1 MKNINYKGIA
11 TKLMIAGYLL
21 IAGAIAGGYFTHQ
34 YDTHQN
40 KTTEQAVQAA
50 LKSVPVA
57 QASAPL
63 KAQSR

>member
-1 MKNINYKGIA
+1 MKDNIKKYAVTALVVSNIF
-11 TKLMIAGYLL
+11 L
-21 IAGAIAGGYFTHQ
+21 AGAVFGAFQGYQ
-34 YDTHQN
+34 YAKGQA

-63 KAQSR
+63 KPQSR